1 MLGVPLSVW
10 FCREVLRADKELVKK
25 SGDDY
30 KCYTHNVKLYS
41 PFLFSIS
48 KLSDCK
54 NHLG

>member
-10 FCREVLRADKELVKK
+10 FCREVLRADKEVVKK